1 MNASTYTPLIF
12 ASVLL
17 ISALVVLAIGVSFS
31 GTAPTI
37 LERLRGKSRKNSAFY
52 TIFGILAPINYPI
65 LRILRVRKYIA
76 KKLEIVRWTVT
87 PEEFASAKE
96 MLAILLPLILYIFDV
111 TKPLYLVVAG
121 VVGFIIPDFS
131 LNSAVKQRKYSIVR
145 MLPETVDLL
154 SLCVGAGLDF
164 MAAVRWVLEKAKPNP
179 MIEELGRVL
188 EEINLGK
195 ARSQA
200 LRDMSRRLEISDL
213 SSFTRT
219 LIQADRMGTPVE
231 EAFNI
236 ISEDMRMRRFQ
247 RGQRQAFKSPIKI
260 LIPLI
265 FCILPIILI
274 IVGGPIL
281 IQFVKYGGIGNIQPT
296 P

>member
-1 MNASTYTPLIF
+1 MDYTPLIF
-12 ASVLL
+12 SLVLL
-17 ISALVVLAIGVSFS
+17 VTALVLLAIGLAFS
-31 GTAPTI
+31 EKVPTI
-37 LERLRGKSRKNSAFY
+37 IERLRGKSRKNSAFF

-65 LRILRVRKYIA
+65 LRLLRVRKYIS
-76 KKLEIVRWTVT
+76 KKLEIVRWAVT

-96 MLAILLPLILYIFDV
+96 MLAILLPLFLYIFDFSR
-111 TKPLYLVVAG
+111 PLYMVIAAII
-121 VVGFIIPDFS
+121 GFIIPDIS
-131 LNSAVKQRKYSIVR
+131 LRSAVNKRKYSIVR

-231 EAFNI
+231 EAFTI

-247 RGQRQAFKSPIKI
+247 RGQRQAYKSPIKI

-281 IQFVKYGGIGNIQPT
+281 IQFVKYGFNIQPT